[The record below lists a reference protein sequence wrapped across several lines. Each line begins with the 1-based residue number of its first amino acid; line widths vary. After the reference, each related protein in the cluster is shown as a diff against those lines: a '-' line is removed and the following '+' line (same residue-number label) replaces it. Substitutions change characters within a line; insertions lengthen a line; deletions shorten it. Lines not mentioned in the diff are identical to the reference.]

1 MGVCSLYDGIR
12 TWSQFNK
19 TFTSVIYKCTHV
31 LESEN
36 NSYTDPRKY
45 PAQVE
50 ERYCY
55 SHRYKPWVAALV
67 QYRRA
72 RGNVSFPKITD
83 VKPETANTHKVNF
96 NNN

>member
-45 PAQVE
+45 PAQV
-50 ERYCY
+50 
-55 SHRYKPWVAALV
+55 
-67 QYRRA
+67 
-72 RGNVSFPKITD
+72 
-83 VKPETANTHKVNF
+83 
-96 NNN
+96 